1 MRSAPTIA
9 PVRLHR
15 DADCNA
21 NARVALVVEVVA
33 VVDIADVDLVVVVPV
48 VTPVGRPRVN
58 DAQPVAVV
66 LETRIAANH
75 HERQA
80 LDPEPMI
87 RSEIPAEAVVGNP
100 IAVISAALL
109 PGAMIRLPVCC
120 PMLLPGSLLHTP
132 LIRTLPWSGSAS
144 LLLGVFLLFADWPAL
159 LLPGLG
165 LSPLRRVIGTL
176 LLRGWLTLQ
185 LGWLTLRLLRPRRW
199 PLLLLLVLLSRL
211 SLLVWAV
218 LFWMIFVVCGPLLG
232 RTRKNDQS
240 QK

>member
-1 MRSAPTIA
+1 
-9 PVRLHR
+9 
-15 DADCNA
+15 
-21 NARVALVVEVVA
+21 
-33 VVDIADVDLVVVVPV
+33 
-48 VTPVGRPRVN
+48 
-58 DAQPVAVV
+58 
-66 LETRIAANH
+66 
-75 HERQA
+75 
-80 LDPEPMI
+80 MI